1 MLRRVR
7 RRQNNAEPPLD
18 CDGDPRSGEASPTRA
33 QRMRTARGRLRFVAL
48 PPAPSTTRGRPWEAL
63 PHRTRRG
70 WHVPTRRGA
79 TANEP
84 SPSLVL
90 SVPMYYPSRLAD
102 KLRGTVANDV
112 ASFGKSHRVQPIKWS
127 VRVFCDYADEPITWP
142 YLPFSPSV
150 FHDSK
155 CRIDQNR
162 SSSWYLRTQ
171 GVPHGATER
180 SEFPAKVST
189 LSEGIG
195 QTGNP
200 LLCAREL
207 TDYAVWGDS

>member
-84 SPSLVL
+84 SPSLVYYRYL
-90 SVPMYYPSRLAD
+90 CTILCGSRTSKRKGRERRHLGNRIEYLHYNTVCTNMY
-102 KLRGTVANDV
+102 VAC
-112 ASFGKSHRVQPIKWS
+112 RVGGSPRRRA
-127 VRVFCDYADEPITWP
+127 VRAI
-142 YLPFSPSV
+142 
-150 FHDSK
+150 
-155 CRIDQNR
+155 RIVCPPPQDFR
-162 SSSWYLRTQ
+162 AMR
-171 GVPHGATER
+171 
-180 SEFPAKVST
+180 
-189 LSEGIG
+189 IG
-195 QTGNP
+195 QNKTNTEQKN
-200 LLCAREL
+200 LNF
-207 TDYAVWGDS
+207 